1 MIPSYT
7 NPIAWENLPHHWNLS
22 LIYTVCTALIRY
34 SLPVQAEFSLTLY
47 QIWIFI
53 ELLFVYFFYV
63 ETRGP
68 TLEEL
73 AKIFD
78 GEDAAVAHVDMYQV
92 EKEVEATHH
101 ERAA

>member
-1 MIPSYT
+1 MGKSPPPLELRTLLHRKPFQCSS
-7 NPIAWENLPHHWNLS
+7 LQLS
-22 LIYTVCTALIRY
+22 KSC
-34 SLPVQAEFSLTLY
+34 P
-47 QIWIFI
+47 QIWIFL

-78 GEDAAVAHVDMYQV
+78 GENAEVSHIDIQQV
-92 EKEVEATHH
+92 EKELNIDGN
-101 ERAA
+101 AAAIHDEKRGIQTQQTAV